1 MIKIQDN
8 FSDSLTSLKKEKK
21 RRSENIFDIDE
32 LFENQVWDFL
42 FDMGFRK
49 LNIGRECEVSYGKDL
64 KNFKNKKIDIIAES
78 NEVRLYIEC
87 TTQQDSNSKI
97 KEWISDVDGIRKYE
111 NSNDETRD
119 KNVVFIFVTTQ
130 NINKTDLLR
139 LKEKGIV
146 FLNRTVLDYFN
157 QLIILYR
164 NLAYYQFL
172 SYLLNGKSI
181 KSIEKSELEIPAI
194 QCKYTNKEYCYLFGI
209 QPSKLIP
216 ISSVLHRKIT
226 LDDDIPTNY
235 QRLVKTT
242 KIKEIKK
249 FITEERGV
257 FPTNIIISFESKSD
271 FFKPKGA
278 KINDIQFGVLSLP
291 NQFQS
296 ITVIDGQHRLF
307 AYDGLEQAEKDLIY
321 VVAFHKLSP
330 EKQVQT
336 FININEKQTK
346 VSSSLMWDLYP
357 NILEPDSKD
366 YIKAK
371 ISLFV
376 KKLNTEST
384 SALQGTIQYDSA
396 EYSNKGA
403 KITLEAICTAL
414 KSEGIIQIIDGKLD
428 SYLVK
433 NNKEKFTYEL
443 LESYFNSIKKLNP
456 EHWDR
461 KEKTKN
467 LLRSNQGIGALI
479 KLLKEIIRYIDR
491 KGVYYEGMKA
501 INADSIFHELL
512 TPVNKLVLGL
522 KTTEDI
528 KKFKRVGE
536 GGKQQIFI
544 DFVKAINQSFPDFGN
559 DLIERLENEE
569 LEAIR
574 NDLLNNSEH
583 QSLEAKESFF
593 ADSRRLRI
601 TGELARNSEE
611 TIKGILKTVVAFSNY
626 LGGKIVIGLNDP
638 NFDFIGIDNTDL
650 KLYGNDWDKFK
661 QALSQKILSETDG
674 LSKGPEIKRIIH
686 NSKNFAIID
695 VKGLDKARFESNEL
709 IVLKSDDRCYKR
721 ENGDSVRIQTNDI
734 KKYCNSVLKEL
745 EEIENEDVEMENEN

>member
-1 MIKIQDN
+1 MIRIQDN
-8 FSDSLTSLKKEKK
+8 FSESITLLKKEKK
-21 RRSENIFDIDE
+21 RRSENTFDVDE

-42 FDMGFRK
+42 FDIGFRK
-49 LNIGRECEVSYGKDL
+49 LNIGRECEVSYGKDEKSL
-64 KNFKNKKIDIIAES
+64 IKKKIDIIAES
-78 NEVRLYIEC
+78 NETRLYIEC
-87 TTQQDSNSKI
+87 TTQQDSTSKI
-97 KEWISDVDGIRKYE
+97 KHWISDAEGIRKYE
-111 NSNDETRD
+111 SNNDETRD

-130 NINKTDLLR
+130 ELNSADLLK

-157 QLIILYR
+157 ELIKLYR

-172 SYLLNGKSI
+172 SFLLNGKSI

-194 QCKYTNKEYCYLFGI
+194 QCKYSNKEYCYLFGI
-209 QPSKLIP
+209 QPAKLIP
-216 ISSVLHRKIT
+216 ISSVLHRKLT
-226 LDDDIPTNY
+226 LDNDIPTNY
-235 QRLVKTT
+235 QRLVKAT

-257 FPTNIIISFESKSD
+257 FPTNIIISFESKGD

-321 VVAFHKLSP
+321 VVAFHKLTP
-330 EKQVQT
+330 ERQVQT

-366 YIKAK
+366 YIKAR
-371 ISLFV
+371 ISLLV
-376 KKLNTEST
+376 KKLNSEKS

-396 EYSNKGA
+396 EYSNKGS
-403 KITLEAICTAL
+403 KITLESICTAI
-414 KSEGIIQIIDGKLD
+414 KSEGIVQIIDGKLD

-433 NNKEKFTYEL
+433 NNKEKIVYQV
-443 LESYFNSIKKLNP
+443 LESYFNTIKNLNP

-479 KLLKEIIRYIDR
+479 KLLKEIIRYIDK
-491 KGVYYEGMKA
+491 KGVFYEGMKSVD
-501 INADSIFHELL
+501 ADTLFIQLL
-512 TPVNKLVLGL
+512 TPVNKLVLSL
-522 KTTEDI
+522 KTTDDI
-528 KKFKRVGE
+528 KKFKRIGE

-544 DFVKAINQSFPDFGN
+544 DFVKEINQIIPDFGN
-559 DLIERLENEE
+559 DVIERLENDE

-574 NDLLNNSEH
+574 ADLINNSEH
-583 QSLEAKESFF
+583 QTLEAKESFF
-593 ADSRRLRI
+593 TDTKRLKA
-601 TGELARNSEE
+601 TGALERNQDDA
-611 TIKGILKTVVAFSNY
+611 IKGIVKTIVAFSNY
-626 LGGKIVIGLNDP
+626 LGGDIVIGLNDP
-638 NFDFIGIDNTDL
+638 HFDYIGLDHTDL
-650 KLYGNDWDKFK
+650 KLYGNDWDKYK
-661 QALSQKILSETDG
+661 QALSQKIESETIN
-674 LSKGPEIKRIIH
+674 LTRRPEIKKIIH
-686 NSKNFAIID
+686 NNKTFAIIR
-695 VKGLDKARFESNEL
+695 VKGLDKKRFEEQDL
-709 IVLKSDDRCYKR
+709 VVLKYDKCCYKR
-721 ENGDSVRIQTNDI
+721 ENGDSMPLLPNDI

-745 EEIENEDVEMENEN
+745 EELEKEEIEIENED